1 MSIAFQTIFCY
12 TLLENK
18 IIVILIGKKQMKT
31 LKIAVPNKGRMSE
44 KMLNLL
50 ERAGLS
56 IEGKKDRCLQTKT
69 EDGSYEIIFLRTK
82 DIPKFIQNGTAD
94 IGFTGSDVVEEA
106 GSNVDK
112 ILDLDFGKCDMVI
125 AVKDEE
131 AYETPNDLPDDV
143 KVVTSFPN
151 IAINYFNKL
160 GKKAQVIEVAGATEI
175 TPRLGLADA
184 IVDITSTGSTLKMN
198 KLRIIDKFL
207 KSSATIIG
215 RPGILEERKDEI
227 ETFKRALVSAI
238 MAEHKKYL
246 MANFPKS
253 NLDEI
258 KTLGLKSPTV
268 TTLIGN
274 DTEVA
279 IHIVINKN
287 EVYTTVD
294 KLKKLGASGILIM
307 DVDQVI
313 E

>member
-1 MSIAFQTIFCY
+1 M
-12 TLLENK
+12 E
-18 IIVILIGKKQMKT
+18 T

-44 KMLNLL
+44 KMLDLL

-56 IEGKKDRCLQTKT
+56 IVGKKDRCLCTET
-69 EDGSYEIIFLRTK
+69 EDGSYSIIFLRTK

-94 IGFTGSDVVEEA
+94 IGFTGIDVVEEA
-106 GSNVDK
+106 GSNIDK
-112 ILDLDFGKCDMVI
+112 ILDLDFGNCEMVV

-131 AYETPNDLPDDV
+131 SYKTPADLPDNLN
-143 KVVTSFPN
+143 VVTSFPN
-151 IAINYFNKL
+151 ITKKYFDKL
-160 GKKAQVIEVAGATEI
+160 GKKVHIIEVAGATEI

-207 KSSATIIG
+207 KSSATIVG

-227 ETFKRALVSAI
+227 QTFITALQSAI

-246 MANFPKS
+246 MANFPKKS
-253 NLDEI
+253 LDDI
-258 KTLGLKSPTV
+258 KELGLKSPTV

-274 DTEVA
+274 EEEVA

-287 EVYTTVD
+287 EVYSTVD
-294 KLKKLGASGILIM
+294 SLKKLGATGILIM
-307 DVDQVI
+307 SVDQVI
-313 E
+313 A

>member
-1 MSIAFQTIFCY
+1 M
-12 TLLENK
+12 E
-18 IIVILIGKKQMKT
+18 T

-44 KMLNLL
+44 KMLDLL

-56 IEGKKDRCLQTKT
+56 IADKKDRCLQTKT
-69 EDGSYEIIFLRTK
+69 EDGSYSIIFLRTK

-94 IGFTGSDVVEEA
+94 IGFTGIDVVEEA
-106 GSNVDK
+106 GSKVDK
-112 ILDLDFGKCDMVI
+112 ILDLDFGKCEMVI

-131 AYETPNDLPDDV
+131 SYQTPQDLPDNL

-151 IAINYFNKL
+151 ITKNYFDKL
-160 GKKAQVIEVAGATEI
+160 GKNVEIIEVAGATEI

-215 RPGILEERKDEI
+215 RPGITEEKKDEI
-227 ETFKRALVSAI
+227 QTFTRALKSAI

-246 MANFPKS
+246 MANFPKT
-253 NLDEI
+253 NLDKI
-258 KTLGLKSPTV
+258 KEFGLKSPTV

-274 DTEVA
+274 EDEVA

-287 EVYTTVD
+287 EVYSTVD
-294 KLKKLGASGILIM
+294 QLKKLGATGILIM
-307 DVDQVI
+307 AVDQVI